1 MDANL
6 MIILTAT
13 LAVTSA
19 LSLVVF
25 LNLLFMKIQW
35 NDKTIFG
42 KSNALAESDYNNYA
56 AYNFDSR
63 NFEKTN

>member
-1 MDANL
+1 MDGNL

-35 NDKTIFG
+35 NDDKFKSVVESKGHTITSLDTIFW
-42 KSNALAESDYNNYA
+42 
-56 AYNFDSR
+56 R
-63 NFEKTN
+63 P